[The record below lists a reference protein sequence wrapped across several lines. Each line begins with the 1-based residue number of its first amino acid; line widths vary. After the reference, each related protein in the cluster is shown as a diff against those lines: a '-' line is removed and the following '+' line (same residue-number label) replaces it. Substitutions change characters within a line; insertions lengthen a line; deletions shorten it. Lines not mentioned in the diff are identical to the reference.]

1 MHIYLLS
8 CNNCHCITHL
18 DNVGFCETTSFKN
31 MINDDENLT
40 DERIVSQLL
49 YYEYIKTL
57 QH

>member
-8 CNNCHCITHL
+8 CSDCHCITHL
-18 DNVGFCETTSFKN
+18 DKVGFYETSSFKN

-40 DERIVSQLL
+40 DERLVSQLL
-49 YYEYIKTL
+49 YYEKKAL